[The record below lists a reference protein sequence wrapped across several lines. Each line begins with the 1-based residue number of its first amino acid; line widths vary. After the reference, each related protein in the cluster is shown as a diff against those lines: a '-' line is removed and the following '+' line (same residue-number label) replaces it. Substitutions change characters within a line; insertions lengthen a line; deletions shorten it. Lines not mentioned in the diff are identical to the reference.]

1 MPEQTQTKI
10 KALNVY
16 QLDGLV
22 ALLDNKVLL
31 IKQNE
36 YEIDVVD
43 MITNE
48 QQHAD
53 VVNKLLIHLMTQQE

>member
-1 MPEQTQTKI
+1 MQEPTAPTKI

-43 MITNE
+43 MLTDE
-48 QQHAD
+48 QIGRASCRER
-53 VVNKLLIHLMTQQE
+53 V